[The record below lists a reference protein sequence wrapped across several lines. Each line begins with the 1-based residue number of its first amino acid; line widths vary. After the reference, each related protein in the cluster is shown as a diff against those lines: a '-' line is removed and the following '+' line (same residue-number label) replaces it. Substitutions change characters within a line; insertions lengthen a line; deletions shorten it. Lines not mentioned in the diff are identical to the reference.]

1 MKNQILIL
9 FLLLFAST
17 SFSQSKNSF
26 NESDWLGNWKGK
38 LLVITGG
45 KSSEVNMYL
54 SISKT
59 DTPNKYSW
67 KTTYGEGSSKME
79 KNYFMIC
86 KDVDKGNWVLDEDNT
101 ILIDFFFGDNQF
113 NSFFET
119 KNILLSSRYELK
131 SGKINTEVTSAQIS
145 KANTT
150 GSGENEVIS
159 FPVYVIQKAE
169 LTKE

>member
-1 MKNQILIL
+1 MKKHTL
-9 FLLLFAST
+9 FLFLFLTVSL
-17 SFSQSKNSF
+17 SFSQNKNYF
-26 NESDWLGNWKGK
+26 NESDWLGYWTGK
-38 LLVITGG
+38 LLIITAG

-67 KTTYGEGSSKME
+67 KTTYGEGASKME
-79 KNYFMIC
+79 KNYFMVG
-86 KDVDKGNWVLDEDNT
+86 KDVDNGKWILDEDNT

-131 SGKINTEVTSAQIS
+131 AGKIYTEVTSAQIS
-145 KANTT
+145 KSSST
-150 GSGENEVIS
+150 GSGENEVLS
-159 FPVYVIQKAE
+159 YPVYVIQKTE